1 MKEKKEIKEISLQ
14 KVKELAKSMSLIE
27 VANELGISPQQLRY
41 MLKTLD
47 HKIEFYK
54 NKKFIWID

>member
-1 MKEKKEIKEISLQ
+1 MKEKKEIREISLQ
-14 KVKELAKSMSLIE
+14 KVKELAKTMSLIE

-47 HKIEFYK
+47 YKIEFYK